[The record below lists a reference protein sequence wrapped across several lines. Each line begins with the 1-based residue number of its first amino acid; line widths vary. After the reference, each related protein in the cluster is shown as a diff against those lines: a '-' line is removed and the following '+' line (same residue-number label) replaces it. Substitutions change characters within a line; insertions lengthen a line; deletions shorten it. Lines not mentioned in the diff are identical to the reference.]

1 MRYTSDFVVFSG
13 KSFKKGEL
21 KLIPSTD
28 CKNRIV
34 DKSIDSVS
42 KNDIEVKGGV
52 RLFIHQPKLPSKYRS
67 LEQLK
72 AKLIIVPFW
81 LVKDEAEE
89 GGGNMEYQHMKVG
102 EFSFTILTN
111 SKAIKADEKLML
123 VTAKPLPSLKRQM
136 TLTK

>member
-1 MRYTSDFVVFSG
+1 MFSG

-72 AKLIIVPFW
+72 ADKLIIVPFW

-123 VTAKPLPSLKRQM
+123 VVKPLPALKRQK